1 MKRPIYTPGKIERLE
16 PHEIIVVG
24 SNLAGLHSSRATKTA
39 RMFGAK
45 IARVFGSK
53 YAQDEGAE
61 LQKYGIPT
69 MNGGVDVIAPY
80 VHEFIDYARR
90 HGDKLFYVTRI
101 GCGIAG
107 FTDEEIAPLFRDA
120 LILNN
125 VCLPESFVEVLND
138 YQIPESY
145 KIREYGMTRTLA
157 DIVKVLNREK
167 LYVDYADLV
176 KDLDTVFEDF
186 VRRGTVTSETID
198 LLKSILFNYEAL
210 LFKRGVFD
218 VVKLDELLNDREGV
232 TTELKSILKRREF
245 AKLVYIIQLLNS
257 KRKYA
262 SSQDVIDDIFRLHQ
276 NRDWWNV
283 FNENE
288 HILHTLK
295 YGLRHIWDSITV
307 EGVLQNDLLE
317 QKMFEEHNL
326 KVKRSGL
333 ASVLKSDYR
342 DNSCH
347 AIILPLKPGT
357 GPVYR
362 RTNSFP
368 PIVKACGEGME
379 SFRYNDMIFDII
391 FDGDY

>member
-1 MKRPIYTPGKIERLE
+1 MERPIFTPRKIKSLAPNE
-16 PHEIIVVG
+16 VFVFG
-24 SNLAGLHSSRATKTA
+24 SNLAGRHAGGAAKVAT
-39 RMFGAK
+39 RFFGA
-45 IARVFGSK
+45 IYGQGVGMQGQS
-53 YAQDEGAE
+53 YA
-61 LQKYGIPT
+61 IPT
-69 MNGGVDVIAPY
+69 MHGGVDVITPY

-90 HGDKLFYVTRI
+90 HGDKLFFVTRI

-107 FTDEEIAPLFRDA
+107 FTDEEIAPLFKDA
-120 LILNN
+120 LMLNN

-138 YQIPESY
+138 YQIPKSY

-167 LYVDYADLV
+167 RYADFGALV

-198 LLKSILFNYEAL
+198 LLKWILQRNEGELFNGG
-210 LFKRGVFD
+210 FFD
-218 VVKLDELLNDREGV
+218 IEKLDELLNDREGV

-245 AKLVYIIQLLNS
+245 AKLVYIIQLLN
-257 KRKYA
+257 KKKKYA

-283 FNENE
+283 FNENGS
-288 HILHTLK
+288 ILNILK

-347 AIILPLKPGT
+347 ATILPLKPGT